1 MASRLTPVLV
11 RGQWRWQTP
20 SICYTAYFTADG
32 DVMRLML
39 CLLGFCLPALS
50 VADVMPP
57 LNLLTDNYPPFNMPG
72 DKPGEVR
79 GISTEIVQ
87 QLLARIGRPYQI
99 RLYPWQRALSA
110 AQNTPDS
117 CVFSTSRT
125 PERESL
131 YSWVGPLAET
141 SWALFA
147 YEADPSTAN
156 LSNIEDV
163 RDKRIG
169 SSHGDAI
176 VTWLQSYGYRVDVAP
191 RDDINPRKLLAGR
204 IDLWASG
211 RLAGQYILHQQQIR
225 DIVPRLTF
233 NRSSMYLACNRDL
246 PSDEVKRLNHEL
258 QHMRED
264 GSISAIYKRNGYTP

>member
-1 MASRLTPVLV
+1 
-11 RGQWRWQTP
+11 
-20 SICYTAYFTADG
+20 
-32 DVMRLML
+32 MRLIL
-39 CLLGFCLPALS
+39 CLLGLCLPALS
-50 VADVMPP
+50 AADAMRP

-79 GISTEIVQ
+79 GLAAEIVQ
-87 QLLARIGRPYQI
+87 QLLARTGRAYQI

-131 YSWVGPLAET
+131 YSWVGPLAES

-147 YEADPSTAN
+147 HEADPSAAN
-156 LSNIEDV
+156 LHTIEDV

-169 SSHGDAI
+169 SSQGDAI

-191 RDDINPRKLLAGR
+191 RDDINPQKLLAGR
-204 IDLWASG
+204 IDFWATG
-211 RLAGQYILHQQQIR
+211 ALAGQYLLRQQNITE
-225 DIVPRLTF
+225 IVPRLTF
-233 NRSSMYLACNRDL
+233 HRSSMYLACNREL
-246 PSDEVKRLNHEL
+246 PADEVKRLNQEL
-258 QHMRED
+258 QLMRED
-264 GSISAIYKRNGYTP
+264 GSIGAIYKRNGYTP